1 MKSRSKLV
9 LCLAVAF
16 GLAATGIAPAF
27 ASSHREAPLAAADP
41 QIAQYRAAAGTAPS
55 TNPPTG

>member
-1 MKSRSKLV
+1 MNYRAKLV

-16 GLAATGIAPAF
+16 GLTTIGIAPSY

-41 QIAQYRAAAGTAPS
+41 QIDATYMYAFVS
-55 TNPPTG
+55 PTRPTR